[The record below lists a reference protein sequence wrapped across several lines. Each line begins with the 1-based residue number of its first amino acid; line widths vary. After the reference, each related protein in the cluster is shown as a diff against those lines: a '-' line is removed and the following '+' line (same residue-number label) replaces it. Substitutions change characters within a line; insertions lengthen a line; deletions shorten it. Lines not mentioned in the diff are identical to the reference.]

1 MSRNTPASI
10 FQLSQTV
17 MEVHQFI
24 KLWEYGRLDWNTCL
38 LEMHKAL
45 VQRCIE
51 LNDKWEVGLDISEKM
66 FAISEIAQPTSY
78 AQAAL
83 LEYNSLEQQRTVIRC
98 IHIVANMYLNLLD
111 IAKQKVRDRQIE
123 RIMCYKDGRR
133 EFHYSDGHVEAWEN
147 DGQLLNFEIS
157 AQTGEC
163 REPPKLDIS

>member
-17 MEVHQFI
+17 MEIHQYI

-78 AQAAL
+78 AQTAL

-133 EFHYSDGHVEAWEN
+133 EFHYSDGHVEAWEDSIN
-147 DGQLLNFEIS
+147 
-157 AQTGEC
+157 A
-163 REPPKLDIS
+163 

>member
-1 MSRNTPASI
+1 MSINTPASI
-10 FQLSQTV
+10 FQLGHTV

-66 FAISEIAQPTSY
+66 FAISENCQPQSY
-78 AQAAL
+78 PEAKL
-83 LEYNSLEQQRTVIRC
+83 FEYSKLEQQQNVIRC
-98 IHIVANMYLNLLD
+98 IHIVANVYFKLLD
-111 IAKQKVRDRQIE
+111 IAKQKARDRQIE
-123 RIMCYKDGRR
+123 RIICYKDGRR

-147 DGQLLNFEIS
+147 HGQLLNFELS
-157 AQTGEC
+157 AQAGEC
-163 REPPKLDIS
+163 IESQKLDIS